1 MLEIAFTKGVM
12 LYSLSDKYPCPEGTV
27 LLINFLTAVT
37 NIKLVQNVSVKHTK
51 NLLASVGPPEYVKH
65 TG

>member
-1 MLEIAFTKGVM
+1 M